1 MEKFESGKFIKFLKS
16 AWVKYEF
23 KIVLAIVLVLIA
35 GISFEAGYV
44 KGKGQK
50 TSPISIEKAPE
61 CPKIGL
67 EEQNNAIIVSD
78 NISTQKKPAEANLAS
93 TQDMQKCPYVGSKN
107 SDKYYPPTCS
117 YAKRIKPENLACFQT
132 EAEALAEN
140 RARSTGCKY

>member
-1 MEKFESGKFIKFLKS
+1 MKIKEFLI
-16 AWVKYEF
+16 KYEF

-35 GISFEAGYV
+35 GISFEVGYI

-50 TSPISIEKAPE
+50 ASSLVIEEAPE

-67 EEQNNAIIVSD
+67 EEQDNATMESD
-78 NISTQKKPAEANLAS
+78 SSLASKKLAGANLAPI
-93 TQDMQKCPYVGSKN
+93 QNMQKCQFVGSKN

-132 EAEALAEN
+132 EAEALAEG